1 MQGWIKK
8 IQKEGAESPA
18 LLPPYENFTFQD
30 RNEAYSIVG
39 AFVMHSKVMSTFRKI
54 ELNSI
59 L

>member
-1 MQGWIKK
+1 MTLQGWIKK

-18 LLPPYENFTFQD
+18 LLPPYENLY